1 MAEETRAE
9 KARRIARE
17 RIAAGESKVVQ
28 SSFEVSTK
36 GNQLGKEFSALNATF
51 KEGIFAGK
59 TIEEVWQNDIKKS
72 GKGRPPTQDSILFG
86 KPIEESKRIY
96 QQLWQKWAN
105 ENPDKILKL
114 KKIVD
119 QGTKLTDSFAGN
131 PDRTVNQAEALT
143 NVIKNT
149 NIKIPTNIDINKII
163 NNPSFIDGI
172 ESHTEFF
179 MEIKNKLEL
188 QGFKEKDVD
197 NVINKYMD
205 EIADSPFLA
214 NEFNPNDIEEAGSFV
229 REYTRPKSIEK
240 LKSNAD
246 NFPLTKIISGLQKNV
261 DQYGIEAAK
270 ELGLDYGGT
279 VNRGFK
285 VVPDGNNSPNFEE
298 FKTSGNW
305 EEIDSQ
311 YYPDRTK
318 ANAQN
323 GDGTVWFG
331 EGDSRGYGATK
342 REVGVKPW
350 IENPTS
356 IELREWIIDN
366 NIKTLNVAGNRS
378 YGTEELGEKAKN
390 TIVNAVENTKPPT
403 NVVDER
409 LRLERIIKNNIENP
423 RLQEG
428 LLTRYL
434 DFDEYVK
441 GLPADRA
448 EQLLDYTNKEVTSN
462 LDLFKNEFNKQPPYN
477 WPLSEDL
484 ETIFFDYEE
493 PSPIEDARL
502 ADIEGW
508 DLDAD
513 GNPIDPR
520 NKPEGMSKWK
530 QELSAQYDYLV
541 TTDTPGGSLGAAKL
555 NDPNV
560 FTDAA
565 MIVPDVKISKLLKN
579 KAKLLAID
587 GINALDVY
595 EIGLILGALIEP
607 GVEKAL
613 NPIMPILFPGIDK
626 EKIKDN
632 KSYKEQV
639 IKNLQITS
647 KISPTDIALDK
658 YSEKNSSK
666 LGMDS
671 IVMTQL
677 TPNIGRVPRKIKKS
691 RYNKDYNWIEGLI
704 NG

>member
-17 RIAAGESKVVQ
+17 RIAAGESKVVA
-28 SSFEVSTK
+28 STFEVSTK
-36 GNQLGKEFSALNATF
+36 GSQLGKEFSALNATF

-72 GKGRPPTQDSILFG
+72 GKGRPPTKDSILFG
-86 KPIEESKRIY
+86 KPISESKKIY

-105 ENPDKILKL
+105 ENPDKILEL

-119 QGTKLTDSFAGN
+119 EGTKLTDSFAGN

-149 NIKIPTNIDINKII
+149 NNKIPKNIDINKII

-172 ESHTEFF
+172 TSHTEFF
-179 MEIKNKLEL
+179 MGIKNKLEL
-188 QGFKEKDVD
+188 QGFEEKDVD
-197 NVINKYMD
+197 NIINKYMD
-205 EIADSPFLA
+205 EIGDSYFMKY
-214 NEFNPNDIEEAGSFV
+214 EFNPDDIEEAGSFV
-229 REYTRPKSIEK
+229 REYTRPKS
-240 LKSNAD
+240 
-246 NFPLTKIISGLQKNV
+246 Q
-261 DQYGIEAAK
+261 
-270 ELGLDYGGT
+270 
-279 VNRGFK
+279 
-285 VVPDGNNSPNFEE
+285 
-298 FKTSGNW
+298 
-305 EEIDSQ
+305 
-311 YYPDRTK
+311 
-318 ANAQN
+318 
-323 GDGTVWFG
+323 
-331 EGDSRGYGATK
+331 
-342 REVGVKPW
+342 
-350 IENPTS
+350 
-356 IELREWIIDN
+356 
-366 NIKTLNVAGNRS
+366 
-378 YGTEELGEKAKN
+378 
-390 TIVNAVENTKPPT
+390 
-403 NVVDER
+403 
-409 LRLERIIKNNIENP
+409 
-423 RLQEG
+423 
-428 LLTRYL
+428 
-434 DFDEYVK
+434 
-441 GLPADRA
+441 
-448 EQLLDYTNKEVTSN
+448 
-462 LDLFKNEFNKQPPYN
+462 
-477 WPLSEDL
+477 
-484 ETIFFDYEE
+484 
-493 PSPIEDARL
+493 
-502 ADIEGW
+502 
-508 DLDAD
+508 
-513 GNPIDPR
+513 
-520 NKPEGMSKWK
+520 
-530 QELSAQYDYLV
+530 
-541 TTDTPGGSLGAAKL
+541 GGSLGAAML

-639 IKNLQITS
+639 IENLQMTA

-658 YSEKNSSK
+658 YNEKNSSK

>member
-17 RIAAGESKVVQ
+17 RIAAGESKVAQ
-28 SSFEVSTK
+28 STFEVSTK

-105 ENPDKILKL
+105 ENPDKILEL

-229 REYTRPKSIEK
+229 REYTRP
-240 LKSNAD
+240 
-246 NFPLTKIISGLQKNV
+246 
-261 DQYGIEAAK
+261 
-270 ELGLDYGGT
+270 
-279 VNRGFK
+279 
-285 VVPDGNNSPNFEE
+285 
-298 FKTSGNW
+298 
-305 EEIDSQ
+305 
-311 YYPDRTK
+311 
-318 ANAQN
+318 
-323 GDGTVWFG
+323 
-331 EGDSRGYGATK
+331 
-342 REVGVKPW
+342 
-350 IENPTS
+350 
-356 IELREWIIDN
+356 
-366 NIKTLNVAGNRS
+366 
-378 YGTEELGEKAKN
+378 
-390 TIVNAVENTKPPT
+390 PT
-403 NVVDER
+403 NVVNER

-484 ETIFFDYEE
+484 ETIFFDYKE

-513 GNPIDPR
+513 GKPIDPR
-520 NKPEGMSKWK
+520 KKPEGMSKWK
-530 QELSAQYDYLV
+530 QELSAQYNYLV

-639 IKNLQITS
+639 IGNLQMTA

-658 YSEKNSSK
+658 YNEKNSSK

-704 NG
+704 NGWSYIWT

>member
-28 SSFEVSTK
+28 STFEVSTK

-51 KEGIFAGK
+51 KEGRFAGK
-59 TIEEVWQNDIKKS
+59 TIEEVWQNYIKKS
-72 GKGRPPTQDSILFG
+72 GKGKPPSPDSILFG
-86 KPIEESKRIY
+86 KSIEESKRIY

-105 ENPDKILKL
+105 ENPNKILEL

-119 QGTKLTDSFAGN
+119 EGTKLIDSFAGN

-149 NIKIPTNIDINKII
+149 KVKSETSRFETIKKYDVDIVRANTDKLYIFGDNTEGWGKGGQAIIRDEPNAFGISTKNSPSEFMSDNNFEANKARIDADIEAIKTDGRPIVF
-163 NNPSFIDGI
+163 PEDGI
-172 ESHTEFF
+172 GTGRADL
-179 MEIKNKLEL
+179 KNKAPKTYEYL
-188 QGFKEKDVD
+188 
-197 NVINKYMD
+197 
-205 EIADSPFLA
+205 
-214 NEFNPNDIEEAGSFV
+214 IEE
-229 REYTRPKSIEK
+229 IEK
-240 LKSNAD
+240 LKGAAD
-246 NFPLTKIISGLQKNV
+246 NFPLTRIISGLQKNV

-270 ELGLDYGGT
+270 ALGLDYGGT

-285 VVPDGNNSPNFEE
+285 VVPDGSNSPNFEE
-298 FKTSGNW
+298 FKASGNW

-311 YYPDRTK
+311 WYPDRTK

-323 GDGTVWFG
+323 ADGTVWFG
-331 EGDSRGYGATK
+331 KGDSKGYNATK
-342 REVGVKPW
+342 NYAKEPW

-356 IELREWIIDN
+356 IELREWIMDN
-366 NIKTLNVAGNRS
+366 DIKTLNVAGNRS

-390 TIVNAVENTKPPT
+390 TIINAVENTRP
-403 NVVDER
+403 
-409 LRLERIIKNNIENP
+409 
-423 RLQEG
+423 Q
-428 LLTRYL
+428 
-434 DFDEYVK
+434 
-441 GLPADRA
+441 
-448 EQLLDYTNKEVTSN
+448 
-462 LDLFKNEFNKQPPYN
+462 
-477 WPLSEDL
+477 
-484 ETIFFDYEE
+484 
-493 PSPIEDARL
+493 
-502 ADIEGW
+502 
-508 DLDAD
+508 
-513 GNPIDPR
+513 
-520 NKPEGMSKWK
+520 
-530 QELSAQYDYLV
+530 
-541 TTDTPGGSLGAAKL
+541 GGSLGAAML

-560 FTDAA
+560 FSDAA

-579 KAKLLAID
+579 KAKLLAVN
-587 GINALDVY
+587 GINALDAY

-639 IKNLQITS
+639 IENLQMTAR
-647 KISPTDIALDK
+647 ISPTDIALDK
-658 YSEKNSSK
+658 YNEKNSSK

>member
-51 KEGIFAGK
+51 KEGRFAGK

-72 GKGRPPTQDSILFG
+72 GKGRPPSSDSILFG

-105 ENPDKILKL
+105 ENPDKILEL

-119 QGTKLTDSFAGN
+119 QGIKLTDSFAGN

-229 REYTRPKSIEK
+229 KKNTKIKSGTSKFETIKKYDVDIVRANTDKLYIFGDNTEGWGKGGQAIIRDEPNAFGISTKNSPSEFMSDNNFEANKARIDADIEAIKTDGRPIVFPEDGIGTGRADLKNKAPRTYEYLMGEIEK
-240 LKSNAD
+240 LKGAAD

-270 ELGLDYGGT
+270 ALGLDYGGT

-285 VVPDGNNSPNFEE
+285 VVPDGSNSPNFEE
-298 FKTSGNW
+298 FKASGNW

-366 NIKTLNVAGNRS
+366 DIKTLNVAGNRS

-390 TIVNAVENTKPPT
+390 TIINAVENTRP
-403 NVVDER
+403 
-409 LRLERIIKNNIENP
+409 
-423 RLQEG
+423 Q
-428 LLTRYL
+428 
-434 DFDEYVK
+434 
-441 GLPADRA
+441 
-448 EQLLDYTNKEVTSN
+448 
-462 LDLFKNEFNKQPPYN
+462 
-477 WPLSEDL
+477 
-484 ETIFFDYEE
+484 
-493 PSPIEDARL
+493 
-502 ADIEGW
+502 
-508 DLDAD
+508 
-513 GNPIDPR
+513 
-520 NKPEGMSKWK
+520 
-530 QELSAQYDYLV
+530 
-541 TTDTPGGSLGAAKL
+541 GGSLGAAML

-639 IKNLQITS
+639 IENLQITS

>member
-28 SSFEVSTK
+28 STFEVSTK

-51 KEGIFAGK
+51 KEGRFAGK
-59 TIEEVWQNDIKKS
+59 TIEEVWQKDIKKS
-72 GKGRPPTQDSILFG
+72 GKGRPPSPDSILFG

-105 ENPDKILKL
+105 ENPDKILEL

-119 QGTKLTDSFAGN
+119 EGTKLIDSFAGN

-143 NVIKNT
+143 NVIENT
-149 NIKIPTNIDINKII
+149 KIKSVTPEVKAQTFETIKRYNENILKANPDKIYIFGDNEERWGKINQSIIRDEPNAFGIATKKRPSMDDDAFFTDNEFEANKKII
-163 NNPSFIDGI
+163 DEDIAKIKADGRPIVFPEDGI
-172 ESHTEFF
+172 GTGLAGL
-179 MEIKNKLEL
+179 KNKAPRT
-188 QGFKEKDVD
+188 
-197 NVINKYMD
+197 Y
-205 EIADSPFLA
+205 
-214 NEFNPNDIEEAGSFV
+214 
-229 REYTRPKSIEK
+229 EYLMGEIEK
-240 LKSNAD
+240 FKGAAD

-270 ELGLDYGGT
+270 ALGLDYGGT

-285 VVPDGNNSPNFEE
+285 VVPDGSNSPNFEE
-298 FKTSGNW
+298 FRASGNW

-311 YYPDRTK
+311 WYPDRTK

-323 GDGTVWFG
+323 ADGTVWFG
-331 EGDSRGYGATK
+331 NGDSKGYNATK
-342 REVGVKPW
+342 NYAKEPW

-356 IELREWIIDN
+356 IELRDWIIDN
-366 NIKTLNVAGNRS
+366 DIKTLNVAGNRS

-390 TIVNAVENTKPPT
+390 TIINAVENTRP
-403 NVVDER
+403 
-409 LRLERIIKNNIENP
+409 
-423 RLQEG
+423 Q
-428 LLTRYL
+428 
-434 DFDEYVK
+434 
-441 GLPADRA
+441 
-448 EQLLDYTNKEVTSN
+448 
-462 LDLFKNEFNKQPPYN
+462 
-477 WPLSEDL
+477 
-484 ETIFFDYEE
+484 
-493 PSPIEDARL
+493 
-502 ADIEGW
+502 
-508 DLDAD
+508 
-513 GNPIDPR
+513 
-520 NKPEGMSKWK
+520 
-530 QELSAQYDYLV
+530 
-541 TTDTPGGSLGAAKL
+541 GGSLGAAKL

-579 KAKLLAID
+579 KAKLLAVD
-587 GINALDVY
+587 GINALDAY

-613 NPIMPILFPGIDK
+613 NPIMPLIFPGIDK

-639 IKNLQITS
+639 IENLQATS
-647 KISPTDIALDK
+647 KISPTDIGLNK
-658 YSEKNSSK
+658 WSEKY
-666 LGMDS
+666 GYQPGVDS

-677 TPNIGRVPRKIKKS
+677 TSNIGRVPRKIKKS
-691 RYNKDYNWIEGLI
+691 RYNEDYNWLEGLI

>member
-17 RIAAGESKVVQ
+17 RIAAGESKVVA
-28 SSFEVSTK
+28 STFEVSTK
-36 GNQLGKEFSALNATF
+36 GSQLGKEFSALNATF

-86 KPIEESKRIY
+86 KPISESKKIY

-105 ENPDKILKL
+105 ENPDKILEL

-119 QGTKLTDSFAGN
+119 EGTKLTDSFAGN

-149 NIKIPTNIDINKII
+149 NIKIPKNIDINKII

-172 ESHTEFF
+172 TSHTEFF
-179 MEIKNKLEL
+179 MGIKNRLEL

-197 NVINKYMD
+197 NIINKYMD
-205 EIADSPFLA
+205 EIADSDFLKY
-214 NEFNPNDIEEAGSFV
+214 EFNLYDIEEAGSFV
-229 REYTRPKSIEK
+229 REYTRPKSFEK
-240 LKSNAD
+240 LKGAAD

-331 EGDSRGYGATK
+331 EGDSKGYSATK

-390 TIVNAVENTKPPT
+390 TIVNAVENTKP
-403 NVVDER
+403 
-409 LRLERIIKNNIENP
+409 
-423 RLQEG
+423 Q
-428 LLTRYL
+428 
-434 DFDEYVK
+434 
-441 GLPADRA
+441 
-448 EQLLDYTNKEVTSN
+448 
-462 LDLFKNEFNKQPPYN
+462 
-477 WPLSEDL
+477 
-484 ETIFFDYEE
+484 
-493 PSPIEDARL
+493 
-502 ADIEGW
+502 
-508 DLDAD
+508 
-513 GNPIDPR
+513 
-520 NKPEGMSKWK
+520 
-530 QELSAQYDYLV
+530 
-541 TTDTPGGSLGAAKL
+541 GGSLGAAML

-639 IKNLQITS
+639 IENLQMTA

-658 YSEKNSSK
+658 YNEKNSSK